1 MMMIGPVKRWKIR
14 RHLKRI
20 EALKAKAAEQFDAIP
35 TRQLRR
41 QAERKAR
48 KTLTAHRGTRR

>member
-1 MMMIGPVKRWKIR
+1 MNPVRRWKIR